1 LRNSRRSAIVS
12 ASNHHTLEAEYAMFV
27 GILLLLMGVLI
38 LLGQLDI
45 IEGAWWDY
53 FWPLAIIAVGASMI
67 FKHTKR
73 QPHP

>member
-1 LRNSRRSAIVS
+1 
-12 ASNHHTLEAEYAMFV
+12 MFV

-73 QPHP
+73 EQRP